1 MGRFS
6 FPGGGAVQY
15 TKKHLNYEEQ
25 VDLLTGRGLVI
36 EDRGDAVRQ
45 LKRIGYYRLS
55 AYTYP
60 MREIAPQPDATTGR
74 PLRRD
79 CFRPGSHFTDAVAL
93 HDFDHKLRRLLL
105 STIQEIEVSLRTQIA
120 YHVGKRSPFA
130 HLDVR
135 HLDEKE
141 CNRSTTIPNE
151 SRTQYEY
158 WRDEYDALQ
167 AKAGREDYVAH
178 FNAKYGGEVPLWAAT
193 EFMTMGNLVGLFK
206 LIKPEDSR
214 RLSAH
219 YGVKNQQVLR
229 GWLKALNIL
238 RNHCAHSAR
247 TWNRS
252 TIYPPKK
259 INAKMVDSELH
270 HLRGADPN
278 KIYFLIAIAGY
289 LHRRVNSNSR
299 FASEL
304 TTLMKKFPTG
314 SGFTPEAEMGFTPD
328 WHRETLWKVT

>member
-1 MGRFS
+1 M
-6 FPGGGAVQY
+6 QY

-25 VDLLTGRGLVI
+25 VGLLADRGLAI

-60 MREIAPQPDATTGR
+60 MREIAPQTDANTGR
-74 PLRRD
+74 PRRQD
-79 CFRPGSHFTDAVAL
+79 RFRPGSRFADAVAL

-130 HLDVR
+130 HLDIR
-135 HLDEKE
+135 HLNEDE
-141 CNRSTTIPNE
+141 CRRLTTIPGE

-158 WRDEYDALQ
+158 WRNEYDSLQ
-167 AKAGREDYVAH
+167 QKAKKEDFVAH

-193 EFMTMGNLVGLFK
+193 EFMTMGSLVSLFK
-206 LIKPEDSR
+206 LMKPEDSR
-214 RLSAH
+214 RLSTH
-219 YGVKNQQVLR
+219 YGVKNQQILR
-229 GWLKALNIL
+229 GWFKALNTL
-238 RNHCAHSAR
+238 RNHCAHNAR
-247 TWNRS
+247 VWNRS

-259 INAKMVDSELH
+259 INITMVDSELH
-270 HLRGADPN
+270 HLQSADPN
-278 KIYFLIAIAGY
+278 KIYFLVAITGY
-289 LHRRVNSNSR
+289 LVRRVNPNSR

-304 TTLMKKFPTG
+304 TTLMKKFPGG
-314 SGFTPEAEMGFTPD
+314 SGFTPETEMGFTPG
-328 WHRETLWKVT
+328 WNREALWRVS